1 MYKILDIEGNLILQ
15 FTTFKDAETV
25 VMLFKKSIGDTIIVV
40 EPNKKVHTYV
50 WDNQYQTYVLFSE

>member
-40 EPNKKVHTYV
+40 EPNGKIHTYV